1 MQYCFGMPA
10 RLLRPSLSLLALLL
24 ELRYTL
30 SRLGANPLTSS
41 FVPRF
46 QTLRERW
53 SAVQAQEIALNEE
66 LSDAK
71 AQVDI
76 ADAALDD
83 FANRFSSALQIV
95 TGQKRDAPLYEHFFK
110 KPLGEFR
117 RPVLAGQLK
126 AMEDWLLLL
135 QSTPHTTLAD
145 MRPALVTLVEAGK
158 AAAARRDSL
167 TLQIRSFR
175 EVGERRQLF
184 DQVNAERK
192 ELYGALG
199 KLALSTS
206 GLSSAFPNQFF
217 KPGESDDTPEDTIES
232 VEAEILALEEQLTER
247 KERLIEL
254 KQEAE
259 AEARA
264 ASDQA
269 QKEARLAELKQEIE
283 ARQKEAQALLDE
295 LK

>member
-1 MQYCFGMPA
+1 MPA
-10 RLLRPSLSLLALLL
+10 RLIRPSLSLLTLLL

-30 SRLGANPLTSS
+30 SRLAANALTSG
-41 FVPRF
+41 FAPRF
-46 QTLRERW
+46 QTLRDRL
-53 SAVQAQEIALNEE
+53 STVQAQEFALSEE

-76 ADAALDD
+76 ADAGLDD
-83 FANRFSSALQIV
+83 FAIRFSSALQIV
-95 TGQKRDAPLYEHFFK
+95 TGQKRDAPLYDHFFK

-135 QSTPHTTLAD
+135 QNTPHTSLAD
-145 MRPALVTLVEAGK
+145 MRPELVTLVEAGK

-184 DQVNAERK
+184 DQVNAERR

-199 KLALSTS
+199 KLALSTP
-206 GLSSAFPNQFF
+206 GLASAFPNQFF
-217 KPGESDDTPEDTIES
+217 KPGESDDTPEDTVDS
-232 VEAEILALEEQLTER
+232 VRADILALEEQLVER
-247 KERLIEL
+247 KERLV
-254 KQEAE
+254 
-259 AEARA
+259 EARA
-264 ASDQA
+264 GGRGRGQGGRR
-269 QKEARLAELKQEIE
+269 QGAEGG
-283 ARQKEAQALLDE
+283 
-295 LK
+295 

>member
-1 MQYCFGMPA
+1 MQYCSGMPA
-10 RLLRPSLSLLALLL
+10 RLLRPSLSLLTLLL

-30 SRLGANPLTSS
+30 SRLAANALTSG
-41 FVPRF
+41 FAPRF
-46 QTLRERW
+46 QALRDRW
-53 SAVQAQEIALNEE
+53 STVQAQEIALNEE

-76 ADAALDD
+76 ADAGLDD
-83 FANRFSSALQIV
+83 FAIRFSSALQIV
-95 TGQKRDAPLYEHFFK
+95 TGQKRDAPLYDHFFK

-117 RPVLAGQLK
+117 RPVLTTQLK

-135 QSTPHTTLAD
+135 QNTPHTSLAD
-145 MRPALVTLVEAGK
+145 MRPELVTLVEAGK

-184 DQVNAERK
+184 DQVNAERR

-199 KLALSTS
+199 KLALSTP
-206 GLSSAFPNQFF
+206 GLASAFPNQFF
-217 KPGESDDTPEDTIES
+217 KPGESDDTPEDTVDS
-232 VEAEILALEEQLTER
+232 VKGEILALQEQLAER
-247 KERLIEL
+247 QERLVEL
-254 KQEAE
+254 EQEAE

-264 ASDQA
+264 AGDKA
-269 QKEARLAELKQEIE
+269 QKAARLAELKQEID
-283 ARQKEAQALLDE
+283 ARQREAQALADE